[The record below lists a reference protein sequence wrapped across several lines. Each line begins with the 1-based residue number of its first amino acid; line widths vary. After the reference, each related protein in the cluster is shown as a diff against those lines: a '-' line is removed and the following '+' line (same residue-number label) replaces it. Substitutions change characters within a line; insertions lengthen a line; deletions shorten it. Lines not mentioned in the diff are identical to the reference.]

1 MPTRDAALFK
11 KRPDGRRAQGMSRGP
26 VRSHFFHLDDSLPFI
41 GTAIQTGIVRQLQF
55 MALRAH

>member
-11 KRPDGRRAQGMSRGP
+11 KAQGMSRGP

-55 MALRAH
+55 MALGTH